1 MSRKKISVVYYNKTV
16 CTKKTGLSPS
26 LYKMLYW
33 VLASLLLL
41 LSVNG
46 FVPLRKHH
54 YHIQTPMN
62 ETEVL
67 PSRNNVSHLY
77 TSKGGGCGEA
87 SLSCMAFGY
96 KSSIPIRCGILKS
109 APLCERL
116 DPVSKRMKCDVFCDT
131 DG

>member
-1 MSRKKISVVYYNKTV
+1 
-16 CTKKTGLSPS
+16 
-26 LYKMLYW
+26 MLYW
-33 VLASLLLL
+33 MLASLLLL

-67 PSRNNVSHLY
+67 PSSNNISHLY
-77 TSKGGGCGEA
+77 TSEGGCGEA

-116 DPVSKRMKCDVFCDT
+116 DPISKRIKCDVFCDT
-131 DG
+131 DGWWRKTLRTGLSIMLSG